1 MLLLISHLSA
11 TSVVRQPA
19 AASRCA
25 AARLQLSP
33 SEPESAF
40 RAWLE
45 SQGPADA
52 SLPIVSSGATTAEAW
67 RCYLKRCVTI
77 PSPPARARL

>member
-1 MLLLISHLSA
+1 MLLLISHLLA
-11 TSVVRQPA
+11 TSVVRPA

-45 SQGPADA
+45 SQGPADV

-67 RCYLKRCVTI
+67 RCYL
-77 PSPPARARL
+77 

>member
-1 MLLLISHLSA
+1 MLLLISHLLA

-52 SLPIVSSGATTAEAW
+52 SLPTIVLSGATTAEDW
-67 RCYLKRCVTI
+67 RCYL
-77 PSPPARARL
+77 